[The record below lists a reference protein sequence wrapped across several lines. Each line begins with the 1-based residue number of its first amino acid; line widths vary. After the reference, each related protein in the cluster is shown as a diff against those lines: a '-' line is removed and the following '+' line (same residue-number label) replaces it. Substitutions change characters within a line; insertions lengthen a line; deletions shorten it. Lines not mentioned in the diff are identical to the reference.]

1 MGNWLPVET
10 APKDGTVVILMSIL
24 NGKIVNVRQCTF
36 NGLGWYE
43 PYSGAGFN
51 SLTVPS
57 VVPGLR
63 NRATKN
69 IGKKIK

>member
-1 MGNWLPVET
+1 MNWQPIGT

-51 SLTVPS
+51 YPTHWMPLP
-57 VVPGLR
+57 PPP
-63 NRATKN
+63 KEQP
-69 IGKKIK
+69 